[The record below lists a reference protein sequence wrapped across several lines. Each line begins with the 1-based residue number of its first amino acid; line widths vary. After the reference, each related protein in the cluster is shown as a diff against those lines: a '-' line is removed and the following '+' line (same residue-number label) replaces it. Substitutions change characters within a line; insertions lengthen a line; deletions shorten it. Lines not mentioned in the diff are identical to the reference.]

1 MITTTVLDVPT
12 LAAPMSA
19 VLMPV
24 ALTLDA
30 PPLVAL
36 SLNAPP
42 LVALS
47 LAAPTITAPR
57 APLHFLVRRQHH
69 ALRLG

>member
-36 SLNAPP
+36 L
-42 LVALS
+42 